1 MAKQGLCV
9 DDELIVNDMKGAMAG
24 VAGKHHQQGNN
35 SHPHH
40 HSTTTYSQEVESA
53 REVAKQAHQDR
64 QDLQDEESQ
73 KRAQH
78 LEELALL
85 ESQLLKYIA
94 DRVRDDSF
102 LVREKSWVG
111 IDVNAVEAPDES
123 WAEENGSVPESVEE
137 GEEGD
142 TLVTKLAVAQDND
155 DGVEDEDEDGEHQD
169 LKLLG
174 DVNGDYDHHKV
185 IIQV

>member
-1 MAKQGLCV
+1 
-9 DDELIVNDMKGAMAG
+9 MKGAMAG

-40 HSTTTYSQEVESA
+40 RSTTPYAQEVEAA
-53 REVAKQAHQDR
+53 REVAKQAHQVR
-64 QDLQDEESQ
+64 QELQDEESQ

-111 IDVNAVEAPDES
+111 IDVNAVEVPDEG

-142 TLVTKLAVAQDND
+142 TKLAVAQDND
-155 DGVEDEDEDGEHQD
+155 DGVEDEDGIGEDQD

-174 DVNGDYDHHKV
+174 DVNGDFDHHKV